1 MPISEY
7 ILLALLATG
16 GVALPDGNPTT
27 TTTLGADAIEQPNG
41 GALSS
46 LDLNQETP
54 KKGGRHSK
62 ALVKSGHRHG
72 KVFHHPVKQPRTP
85 KKDGGA

>member
-16 GVALPDGNPTT
+16 GVALPDGDPTAAPST
-27 TTTLGADAIEQPNG
+27 KLGADAIVQPNG

-46 LDLNQETP
+46 VIPGKWDKRSKYLRKRQH
-54 KKGGRHSK
+54 RHHSK
-62 ALVKSGHRHG
+62 VYRHPR
-72 KVFHHPVKQPRTP
+72 KEPRTP
-85 KKDGGA
+85 KKDG

>member
-1 MPISEY
+1 MPLSEY
-7 ILLALLATG
+7 ILLAVLASG
-16 GVALPDGNPTT
+16 GAALPGAVLN
-27 TTTLGADAIEQPNG
+27 TTLDADAIVQPNG

-54 KKGGRHSK
+54 KKEGRHSRT
-62 ALVKSGHRHG
+62 LVKRGHRHG